1 MPAQQLLSELLQRG
15 ALESRRSRRTFF
27 LQNDSDEA
35 SFDELRAAGLAT
47 CVDEATGSI
56 AACSGALK
64 DLGVMLLYHG
74 PEQICKYVSSARS
87 QDPTGSQGTV
97 FDLLLSLLGTGWS
110 ERGLQVKSARLPPFQ
125 PGGEKILYYHV
136 ASKSISRNYLE
147 LSVQSGHTILQRC
160 VRHPSFPDRDLLQDA
175 VGCGPEQGLLVRPGQ
190 QARAYRQL
198 MGLLPPPPSPA
209 DDVDGGSIPYC
220 FVTWSEP
227 VRPISFVAGEINML
241 LDEQPPQRGRGRG
254 RSGRGP
260 WRGPL
265 RALEDRSGGCGGA
278 ASGLKRS
285 TL

>member
-147 LSVQSGHTILQRC
+147 CLSKADTLFSKGVSGIHHFQIETYYKT
-160 VRHPSFPDRDLLQDA
+160 LLDVDPNKA
-175 VGCGPEQGLLVRPGQ
+175 SLVRPGQ

-209 DDVDGGSIPYC
+209 DDVDGGRYPLLFCDLERACPPHKLLWQERSTC
-220 FVTWSEP
+220 CWMSSLRSVA
-227 VRPISFVAGEINML
+227 VAGGVAE
-241 LDEQPPQRGRGRG
+241 E
-254 RSGRGP
+254 
-260 WRGPL
+260 
-265 RALEDRSGGCGGA
+265 ALGVDLCE
-278 ASGLKRS
+278 L
-285 TL
+285 